1 MHEQIKDLFQ
11 DESISDDQLAA
22 IIQEAQGDV
31 SKVSKS
37 MKALGIG
44 AGSKEHIEYMRS
56 LKTDAMR
63 KHGFSDPIQQTEF
76 TGDELAN
83 PNWTTKQWNQWERAR
98 RVKAGYK
105 PSPLTNSQD
114 AADFFKKLRGG

>member
-1 MHEQIKDLFQ
+1 MNEQIKDLFQ
-11 DESISDDQLAA
+11 DESINDDQLAA
-22 IIQEAQGDV
+22 IIQEAQGDA

-44 AGSKEHIEYMRS
+44 AGSKEHIAYMQS
-56 LKTDAMR
+56 LKNDAMR
-63 KHGFSDPIQQTEF
+63 KHGFSEAHQQNRIYGE
-76 TGDELAN
+76 ELAN
-83 PNWTTKQWNQWERAR
+83 ANWTTKQWNQWERAR

-114 AADFFKKLRGG
+114 AADFSRS